1 MNTKKE
7 IKIQI
12 DSSKKSNKKRIKELE
27 AENTQLQ
34 YEISFYDDFIKEMR
48 KIAKP
53 NKAVKKAQTIAIERL
68 RKIYLLQFMLKYFG
82 ITQSTYYARLAD
94 INKGDKYIEE

>member
-1 MNTKKE
+1 
-7 IKIQI
+7 
-12 DSSKKSNKKRIKELE
+12 
-27 AENTQLQ
+27 
-34 YEISFYDDFIKEMR
+34 MR

-82 ITQSTYYARLAD
+82 ITQSTYYARLAN
-94 INKGDKYIEE
+94 INRGMRSYSYPCIDKQGALRISTNHNSITAIRFQYKS